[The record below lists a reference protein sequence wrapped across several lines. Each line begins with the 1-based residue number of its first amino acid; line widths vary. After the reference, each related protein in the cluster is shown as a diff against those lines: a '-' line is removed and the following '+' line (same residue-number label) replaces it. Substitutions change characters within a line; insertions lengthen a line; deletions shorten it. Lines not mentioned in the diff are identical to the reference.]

1 MPESTGD
8 ERVQRQREA
17 VERELQRTRES
28 NDGDLVDTVG
38 KEQRR
43 ERAVHEDDDDD
54 ED

>member
-17 VERELQRTRES
+17 VERELRRVRES
-28 NDGDLVDTVG
+28 DEADLVDTVG
-38 KEQRR
+38 EEQRR
-43 ERAVHEDDDDD
+43 ERAVQEDDDE